1 MATATSTEVFRIEMA
16 DWLMKC
22 LPGSTMVFGSGGV
35 DGEGKVISPSPAQ
48 TELADPAGEFPLQS
62 FTRAGTTSI
71 EVVGRLNQGDLVGVP
86 ISEAGVKVGGKLYAI
101 RNFAPKIFE
110 ADEYFDVNIE
120 IRF

>member
-1 MATATSTEVFRIEMA
+1 
-16 DWLMKC
+16 
-22 LPGSTMVFGSGGV
+22 
-35 DGEGKVISPSPAQ
+35 
-48 TELADPAGEFPLQS
+48 
-62 FTRAGTTSI
+62 
-71 EVVGRLNQGDLVGVP
+71 VVGRLNQGDLVGVP